1 MERRLIINEN
11 DRNHILSLY
20 QLNTKKI
27 ISEDLQIKPGMKATG
42 ILQDNAQGRNMIIKS
57 VNYLK
62 DCGVYEVEF
71 TGTKDKPTGRSLYGY
86 FKYSELPSLSISK
99 NEIDFKRD
107 GEGVKSQNPCT
118 DYATMENWGL
128 LKIEAVQTPG
138 QQQNEKAMYD
148 MAKQWIINNKINLND
163 TPQNII
169 NDINTF
175 AMQKDEDGNPT
186 FNQNLIPY
194 IKKSIED
201 QSGGK
206 ISFAG
211 VTPTNSKDNL
221 NTSTTTSGAT
231 SGVTSGTTVAPVAIQ
246 KGVKN
251 PKVEALQNKL
261 NEKFKSGLTPDGKW
275 GPKTAAAVQTA
286 LASLQGSQQPNTS
299 TQPLQ
304 KPTTDYA
311 KQFQQ
316 NAQNIINQNPF
327 KRTN

>member
-118 DYATMENWGL
+118 DYATMDNWGL
-128 LKIEAVQTPG
+128 LKIEAVQTPE

-221 NTSTTTSGAT
+221 NTTTT
-231 SGVTSGTTVAPVAIQ
+231 TTVAPAQPTVIQ